1 MSEAWKA
8 GGCRAPGGRAAQFAG
23 EFAAVRAR
31 SSRVVRAS
39 SRTLLAR
46 CSNAARAQFARCS
59 NAARVL
65 FARCSHSQFA
75 LLIFKLGWLVACEFA
90 PVVCTLFAR
99 CSCAVRALF
108 ARCSCA
114 VCASANSPAKYAT
127 RPSSRATHGA
137 YHTHGHRATA
147 TATAGWCTTAAPTS
161 TTASTAAAPG

>member
-1 MSEAWKA
+1 MESR
-8 GGCRAPGGRAAQFAG
+8 GLPRARRETGAPRNLSRVSSPLS
-23 EFAAVRAR
+23 AVRAR

-127 RPSSRATHGA
+127 RPSA
-137 YHTHGHRATA
+137 
-147 TATAGWCTTAAPTS
+147 W
-161 TTASTAAAPG
+161 PGCSPILPDILPPPGISSE